1 MFASSRK
8 TLGALGAALA
18 LGLAGPPA
26 FGVEIATSPATGL
39 INDGARALDR
49 GDVETGVRLTKEAL
63 ESHALSSAS
72 AAVGYNNLCVAYN
85 NLRAYD
91 RALEYCD
98 RAIKLNKRNW
108 RFFNNR
114 GTAKFGKGRLD
125 GAIADYLRA
134 LKINRR
140 ADVLKRNLEMALKR
154 RGETVADIDAYIRD
168 NL

>member
-1 MFASSRK
+1 MPTRSLTLLFAIC
-8 TLGALGAALA
+8 AALVIGA
-18 LGLAGPPA
+18 SARS
-26 FGVEIATSPATGL
+26 VEISTSPASGL

-49 GDVETGVRLTKEAL
+49 GDVERGVRLTKEAL
-63 ESHALSSAS
+63 ESHTLSSDV

-91 RALEYCD
+91 RALDYCN
-98 RAIKLNKRNW
+98 RAINLNKRNW

-125 GAIADYLRA
+125 GAIADYMRA

-154 RGETVADIDAYIRD
+154 RGETVEDIEAYIQD